1 MDEDLP
7 PGWAWATLGE
17 VGIVSGGLTKNPKRE
32 TAAVKVPFLRVAN
45 VQSGRLDL
53 RDIRK
58 IGVEESELPHAFLH
72 PGDLLIVEGNGS
84 IEQVGR
90 CAVWRGAI
98 RDCAHQNHIIR
109 VRLSIDVLPEFA
121 SHWLSSIKGRSL
133 IEDVASSTSGLHT
146 LSISKVQ
153 QLRLPIAP
161 LAEQER
167 IVAAI
172 NDQFTDL
179 DTADAALGRAREGV
193 EQFRAS
199 LLHAACTGA
208 LTAAWREANPTTE
221 TGADL
226 LRRILAERR
235 ATWERIE
242 HARLTAKGTPPKG
255 DAWKVRY
262 VEPPEVANP
271 ASFGLPDGW
280 SLAPL
285 AHLVVEGPTNGY
297 SPKAST
303 DGTGTLALKL
313 TATTRG
319 RIELGP
325 KAIKQLGETIPAG
338 SNLFLRSGDLLF
350 QRGNTPEYVG
360 ISAIYEGP
368 PDTYI
373 YPDLLIRVRLSDSK
387 LVRWIWRVANA
398 PSGRKY
404 MQNDASGTAGT
415 MPKITGTTIRNLPV
429 PIPPT
434 AELEQL
440 HSLID
445 EGEDATLSAT
455 AYLDTATLALNNL
468 RQSILHAAFTG
479 RLVPQDP
486 TDEPAAA
493 LLGRLRAAPTPARRP
508 RCRPVREKASA

>member
-1 MDEDLP
+1 MDEVLP

-17 VGIVSGGLTKNPKRE
+17 VCEINPGTDTSHLTPDDEVAFIPMASVSELSSVVDTSKRRPHREVSKGFTRFAPADVIFAKITPCMENGKIALVPEVPGGVAYGSTEFHVIRARPGIDPAYVRHYVSQQSFRDSARAKMSG
-32 TAAVKVPFLRVAN
+32 AVGQQRVPVDFLRDAP
-45 VQSGRLDL
+45 
-53 RDIRK
+53 I
-58 IGVEESELPHAFLH
+58 
-72 PGDLLIVEGNGS
+72 
-84 IEQVGR
+84 
-90 CAVWRGAI
+90 
-98 RDCAHQNHIIR
+98 
-109 VRLSIDVLPEFA
+109 
-121 SHWLSSIKGRSL
+121 
-133 IEDVASSTSGLHT
+133 
-146 LSISKVQ
+146 
-153 QLRLPIAP
+153 PIAP
-161 LAEQER
+161 PAEQAGIANE
-167 IVAAI
+167 IHAL
-172 NDQFTDL
+172 FTDL
-179 DTADAALGRAREGV
+179 DTAEAALGRAREGV

-208 LTAAWREANPTTE
+208 LTAAWRAANPPME

-235 ATWERIE
+235 ATWERTE
-242 HARLTAKGTPPKG
+242 RARLTAKGAVPKG
-255 DAWKVRY
+255 DAWKARY
-262 VEPPEVANP
+262 VEPPDVQNRVP
-271 ASFGLPDGW
+271 FGLPDGW
-280 SLAPL
+280 SLARL

-303 DGTGTLALKL
+303 DGTGTLSLKL

-319 RIELGP
+319 RIDLGP
-325 KAIKQLGETIPAG
+325 KAVKQLGETIPAG
-338 SNLFLRSGDLLF
+338 SNLFLRRGDLLF

-368 PDTYI
+368 PETYI
-373 YPDLLIRVRLSDSK
+373 YPDLLIRVRLSDPK

-434 AELEQL
+434 AELQQL

-445 EGEDATLSAT
+445 EGEDATQSAT

-493 LLGRLRAAPTPARRP
+493 LLARLRAAPAPARRP
-508 RCRPVREKASA
+508 RGRPVREKASA